1 MTKLDEVMMDKTLS
15 NVSKMIY
22 SYMCV
27 ATGEDSVVLTRDGF
41 ERMYESV
48 VNGVEDSA
56 DIIFDEM
63 LAAGLLKNHTKDD
76 DGTIVYSVIK

>member
-27 ATGEDSVVLTRDGF
+27 ATGEDSVVFTRDGF
-41 ERMYESV
+41 ERMYDSV
-48 VNGVEDSA
+48 VTGVEMVA
-56 DIIFDEM
+56 DECFGE
-63 LAAGLLKNHTKDD
+63 LSAAGLLSLSATED
-76 DGTIVYSVIK
+76 DGTLVYSLVR

>member
-27 ATGEDSVVLTRDGF
+27 ATGEEDVVLTRDGF
-41 ERMYESV
+41 ERMYASV
-48 VNGVEDSA
+48 VMDTDMSA
-56 DIIFDEM
+56 NECFEEM
-63 LAAGLLKNHTKDD
+63 CSAGLLKPVSSQD
-76 DGTIVYSVIK
+76 DGVIVYGLIR

>member
-1 MTKLDEVMMDKTLS
+1 M
-15 NVSKMIY
+15 
-22 SYMCV
+22 
-27 ATGEDSVVLTRDGF
+27 LTRDGF

>member
-41 ERMYESV
+41 ERMYDSV
-48 VNGVEDSA
+48 VTGVEMVA
-56 DIIFDEM
+56 DECFGE
-63 LAAGLLKNHTKDD
+63 LSAAGLLSLSATED
-76 DGTIVYSVIK
+76 DGTRVYSLVR

>member
-1 MTKLDEVMMDKTLS
+1 MTRLDEVMMDKTLS

-27 ATGEDSVVLTRDGF
+27 ATGEDDVVLTRDGF

-48 VNGVEDSA
+48 VTGGEGSVDEC
-56 DIIFDEM
+56 FDD
-63 LAAGLLKNHTKDD
+63 LISSGLLQPVSTQD
-76 DGTIVYSVIK
+76 DGVIVYGLIR

>member
-1 MTKLDEVMMDKTLS
+1 MAKLDEVMMDKTLS

-48 VNGVEDSA
+48 VTGGDGSA
-56 DIIFDEM
+56 DEYFEE
-63 LAAGLLKNHTKDD
+63 LLSSGLLQPVSTQD
-76 DGTIVYSVIK
+76 DGVIVYGLIR

>member
-27 ATGEDSVVLTRDGF
+27 ATGEDSVVFTCDGF
-41 ERMYESV
+41 KRMYDSV
-48 VNGVEDSA
+48 VTGGEGSA
-56 DIIFDEM
+56 DECFEEL
-63 LAAGLLKNHTKDD
+63 LAAGLFKLHSKDVD
-76 DGTIVYSVIK
+76 ETVVYSLVK